1 MKITALPRFSI
12 EMALQAALCLER
24 LEAGLRP
31 PLCGVYGPEGRKT
44 GKGAVQEKLYQALYR
59 KWRPQTFADV
69 IGQQHITDTLR
80 AQLQS
85 GRLSHA
91 YLFTGTRGTGKTTCA
106 KILARAVNCEHPVN
120 GDPCN
125 ECAACR
131 GILDGSVLD
140 VTEIDAASNNGVD
153 NIRDLRDETRYTP
166 AQVKKRV
173 FIIDE
178 VHMLSIGAFNAL
190 LKTLE
195 EPPEH
200 VLFILATTELHK
212 VPATILSRCQR
223 FDFRRIGAEDI
234 ARRLLDVAAGEG
246 IQLTEGAARLIA
258 RLADGAMRDALS
270 MLDRAAAVGAVDE
283 QTVTAALGVLGQ
295 DDGVRLAEHLKAGDL
310 AAAVGLLDEYYNA
323 GRDLASVYDQMLGL
337 IRDALLVK
345 TSKTDVSALISPAY
359 SVKTLQKLCD
369 GLASSTLI
377 AWSRVIG
384 DALDRMRS
392 AANRRVEAEL
402 CAVRLCSLGAEN
414 YDTLGGR
421 VEALEEKLKNG
432 VPVQVVQSTAAPARG
447 TDAPPPP
454 GDEDAPPPPD
464 DSDAPLWLGE
474 EQGQT
479 APAAPAKQQ
488 PENTAS
494 ALADWPHWPELLE
507 KLTGKINTG
516 AHTNLKLSA
525 KGVMEDGALVILCED
540 GITAMLAKAE
550 PTMKTI
556 REQAAALA
564 GAPIKVKVREAG
576 DEPIQKKN
584 TAVDEII
591 GRAKAFDIQVKEL

>member
-1 MKITALPRFSI
+1 M
-12 EMALQAALCLER
+12 
-24 LEAGLRP
+24 
-31 PLCGVYGPEGRKT
+31 
-44 GKGAVQEKLYQALYR
+44 YQALYR

-270 MLDRAAAVGAVDE
+270 MLDRAAAAGAVDE

-295 DDGVRLAEHLKAGDL
+295 DDGVRLAEALKAGDL

-345 TSKTDVSALISPAY
+345 TSKTDVSGLISPAY

-369 GLASSTLI
+369 GLAASTLI

-432 VPVQVVQSTAAPARG
+432 VPVQVVQGTAAPARG

-464 DSDAPLWLGE
+464 DSDAPPWLGE
-474 EQGQT
+474 EQGQA
-479 APAAPAKQQ
+479 APAAPAKQE
-488 PENTAS
+488 PAETAS
-494 ALADWPHWPELLE
+494 ALADWPHWAKLLE
-507 KLTGKINTG
+507 ALTGKINTG

-525 KGVMEDGALVILCED
+525 KGVLEDGALVILCED

-550 PTMKTI
+550 PTMKVI

-564 GAPIKVKVREAG
+564 GAPIKIKVREAG
-576 DEPIQKKN
+576 DEPVQKKN
-584 TAVDEII
+584 TAVDDII

>member
-1 MKITALPRFSI
+1 M
-12 EMALQAALCLER
+12 
-24 LEAGLRP
+24 
-31 PLCGVYGPEGRKT
+31 
-44 GKGAVQEKLYQALYR
+44 YQALYR

-270 MLDRAAAVGAVDE
+270 MLDRAAAAGAVDE

-295 DDGVRLAEHLKAGDL
+295 DDGVRLAEALKAGDL

-345 TSKTDVSALISPAY
+345 TSKTDVSGLISPAY

-369 GLASSTLI
+369 GLAASTLI

-432 VPVQVVQSTAAPARG
+432 VPVQVVQGTAAPARG

-464 DSDAPLWLGE
+464 DSDAPPWLGE
-474 EQGQT
+474 EQGQA
-479 APAAPAKQQ
+479 APAAPAKQE
-488 PENTAS
+488 PAETAS
-494 ALADWPHWPELLE
+494 ALADWPHWAKLLE
-507 KLTGKINTG
+507 ALTGKINTG

-525 KGVMEDGALVILCED
+525 KGVLEDGALVILCED

-550 PTMKTI
+550 PTMKVI

-564 GAPIKVKVREAG
+564 GAPIKIKVREAG
-576 DEPIQKKN
+576 DEPVQKKN

>member
-1 MKITALPRFSI
+1 M
-12 EMALQAALCLER
+12 
-24 LEAGLRP
+24 
-31 PLCGVYGPEGRKT
+31 
-44 GKGAVQEKLYQALYR
+44 YQALYR

-80 AQLQS
+80 AQLKS

-106 KILARAVNCEHPVN
+106 KILARAVNCENLQN
-120 GDPCN
+120 GDPCGV
-125 ECAACR
+125 CPACR

-195 EPPEH
+195 EPPGH

-234 ARRLLDVAAGEG
+234 ARRLIDVAAKEG
-246 IQLTEGAARLIA
+246 IPLSEGAARLIA

-270 MLDRAAAVGAVDE
+270 MLDRAAAAGAVDE
-283 QTVTAALGVLGQ
+283 DAVTAALGVLGQ
-295 DDGVRLAEHLKAGDL
+295 GDGVRLAECLKTGDL
-310 AAAVGLLDEYYNA
+310 AAAVGLLGEYYNA
-323 GRDLASVYDQMLGL
+323 GRDLGAVYDQMLGL

-359 SVKTLQKLCD
+359 SVAALQKLCD
-369 GLASSTLI
+369 GLAASTLI

-384 DALDRMRS
+384 ETLDRMRGAS
-392 AANRRVEAEL
+392 NRRVEAEL
-402 CAVRLCSLGAEN
+402 CAVRLCSLGAEQ

-421 VEALEEKLKNG
+421 VQALEEKLKNG
-432 VPVQVVQSTAAPARG
+432 VPVRVVQGAAPAQSG
-447 TDAPPPP
+447 MEAPPPP
-454 GDEDAPPPPD
+454 GDADAPPPPD
-464 DSDAPLWLGE
+464 DSDAPPWAGAQDPQAE
-474 EQGQT
+474 KAQPDEGPEQT
-479 APAAPAKQQ
+479 A
-488 PENTAS
+488 
-494 ALADWPHWPELLE
+494 WPHWPRLLE
-507 KLTGKINTG
+507 ALTGKINTG

-525 KGVMEDGALVILCED
+525 KGVEEDGALVILCED
-540 GITAMLAKAE
+540 SITAMLAKAE
-550 PTMKTI
+550 PTMKAI

-564 GAPIKVKVREAG
+564 GAPIKIKVREA
-576 DEPIQKKN
+576 DEQRPAGRNK
-584 TAVDEII
+584 AVDELL
-591 GRAKAFDIQVKEL
+591 GRAKAFDIEVKQL

>member
-1 MKITALPRFSI
+1 M
-12 EMALQAALCLER
+12 
-24 LEAGLRP
+24 
-31 PLCGVYGPEGRKT
+31 
-44 GKGAVQEKLYQALYR
+44 YQALYR

-80 AQLQS
+80 AQLRS

-246 IQLTEGAARLIA
+246 IELTEGAARLIA

-270 MLDRAAAVGAVDE
+270 MLDRAAAAGAVDE

-295 DDGVRLAEHLKAGDL
+295 DDGIRLAEHLKTGDL
-310 AAAVGLLDEYYNA
+310 AAAIALIDDYYNA
-323 GRDLASVYDQMLGL
+323 GRDLAAVYDQMLGL

-359 SVKTLQKLCD
+359 TVKSLQKLCD

-384 DALDRMRS
+384 EALDRMRS

-402 CAVRLCSLGAEN
+402 CAVRLCSLGAEQ
-414 YDTLGGR
+414 
-421 VEALEEKLKNG
+421 ALEEKMKHG
-432 VPVQVVQSTAAPARG
+432 VPVVAAPAQAAPRA
-447 TDAPPPP
+447 DDMPPPP

-464 DSDAPLWLGE
+464 DGDAPLWAQE
-474 EQGQT
+474 ET
-479 APAAPAKQQ
+479 ASEQPALAARPAAAQ
-488 PENTAS
+488 A
-494 ALADWPHWPELLE
+494 AAWPKWTQLLE
-507 KLTGKINTG
+507 ALTGKINTG
-516 AHTNLKLSA
+516 AHTNLKVSA
-525 KGVMEDGALVILCED
+525 KGLLEDGALVILCED

-550 PTMKTI
+550 PTMKVI

-576 DEPIQKKN
+576 DEPVVQKN
-584 TAVDEII
+584 AAVDEII

>member
-1 MKITALPRFSI
+1 MNITACRNVRLNAALRRP
-12 EMALQAALCLER
+12 LQAATDFMREQGSRKDALRRAYAR
-24 LEAGLRP
+24 LF
-31 PLCGVYGPEGRKT
+31 YFTGRRF
-44 GKGAVQEKLYQALYR
+44 ALYQALYR

-200 VLFILATTELHK
+200 VLFILATTELYK

-234 ARRLLDVAAGEG
+234 ARRLLDVASGEG
-246 IQLTEGAARLIA
+246 IELTEGAARLIA

-270 MLDRAAAVGAVDE
+270 MLDRAAAAGAVDE
-283 QTVTAALGVLGQ
+283 QTVTAALGVMGQ
-295 DDGVRLAEHLKAGDL
+295 DDGIRLAEHLKTGDL

-345 TSKTDVSALISPAY
+345 TSRTDVSALISPAY
-359 SVKTLQKLCD
+359 TVKTLQALCD
-369 GLASSTLI
+369 GLAASTLI
-377 AWSRVIG
+377 AWSRVIS
-384 DALDRMRS
+384 DSLDHMRT

-402 CAVRLCSLGAEN
+402 CAVRLCSLGADN

-432 VPVQVVQSTAAPARG
+432 VPVQMVPQRTVQGDEMPPLPG
-447 TDAPPPP
+447 DEDAPPPP
-454 GDEDAPPPPD
+454 GDEDAPVFEDEDEP
-464 DSDAPLWLGE
+464 
-474 EQGQT
+474 Q
-479 APAAPAKQQ
+479 PAQ
-488 PENTAS
+488 ELT
-494 ALADWPHWPELLE
+494 LWPHWQELL
-507 KLTGKINTG
+507 KAITGKVDIGT
-516 AHTNLKLSA
+516 HTNLKLSA

-540 GITAMLAKAE
+540 KMTVILAEKQA
-550 PTMKTI
+550 TNTVI
-556 REQAAALA
+556 REQAARLN

-576 DEPIQKKN
+576 AQPAKKQN
-584 TAVDEII
+584 TAVNELID
-591 GRAKAFDIQVKEL
+591 RAKSFDIQVKEL

>member
-1 MKITALPRFSI
+1 
-12 EMALQAALCLER
+12 
-24 LEAGLRP
+24 
-31 PLCGVYGPEGRKT
+31 
-44 GKGAVQEKLYQALYR
+44 
-59 KWRPQTFADV
+59 
-69 IGQQHITDTLR
+69 
-80 AQLQS
+80 
-85 GRLSHA
+85 
-91 YLFTGTRGTGKTTCA
+91 
-106 KILARAVNCEHPVN
+106 
-120 GDPCN
+120 
-125 ECAACR
+125 CAACR

-246 IQLTEGAARLIA
+246 IELTEGAARLIA

-270 MLDRAAAVGAVDE
+270 MLDRAAAAGAVDE
-283 QTVTAALGVLGQ
+283 ETVTAALGVMGQ
-295 DDGVRLAEHLKAGDL
+295 DDGVHLAEHFKTGDL
-310 AAAVGLLDEYYNA
+310 AAAVTLLEEYYSA
-323 GRDLASVYDQMLGL
+323 GRDLAAVFDQMLGL

-345 TSKTDVSALISPAY
+345 TSRTDVSALISPAY
-359 SVKTLQKLCD
+359 TVKTLQGLCD
-369 GLASSTLI
+369 GLAASTLI
-377 AWSRVIG
+377 AWSRIIG
-384 DALDRMRS
+384 DSLDRMRS

-432 VPVQVVQSTAAPARG
+432 VPVQVVQTPQSG
-447 TDAPPPP
+447 GMAPPPP
-454 GDEDAPPPPD
+454 GDEDAPPPPGD
-464 DSDAPLWLGE
+464 EDAPPLIDGEPAPQAKPGKPAGPTLTLWPQWARLLD
-474 EQGQT
+474 
-479 APAAPAKQQ
+479 
-488 PENTAS
+488 
-494 ALADWPHWPELLE
+494 ALM
-507 KLTGKINTG
+507 GKINVG
-516 AHTNLKLSA
+516 ALTNIKLGA
-525 KGVMEDGALVILCED
+525 KGAIEDGALVILCED
-540 GITAMLAKAE
+540 RMAYILAHKDETLAV
-550 PTMKTI
+550 I
-556 REQAAALA
+556 REQAAKLN
-564 GAPIKVKVREAG
+564 GGPIKVRVREAG
-576 DEPIQKKN
+576 DEIIQENNAK
-584 TAVDEII
+584 VDELIDH
-591 GRAKAFDIQVKEL
+591 AQELDIEIKTL

>member
-1 MKITALPRFSI
+1 M
-12 EMALQAALCLER
+12 
-24 LEAGLRP
+24 
-31 PLCGVYGPEGRKT
+31 
-44 GKGAVQEKLYQALYR
+44 YQALYR

-270 MLDRAAAVGAVDE
+270 MLDRAAAAGAVDE

-295 DDGVRLAEHLKAGDL
+295 DDGVRLAEALKAGDL

-432 VPVQVVQSTAAPARG
+432 VSVQAVQGAAAPARG

-454 GDEDAPPPPD
+454 GDGDAPPPPD
-464 DSDAPLWLGE
+464 DSDAPPWLGE
-474 EQGQT
+474 EQAAPG
-479 APAAPAKQQ
+479 APAGQGNPAA
-488 PENTAS
+488 AS
-494 ALADWPHWPELLE
+494 GLADWPHWPKLLE
-507 KLTGKINTG
+507 ALTGKINTG

-525 KGVMEDGALVILCED
+525 RGVEEDGGLVILCED
-540 GITAMLAKAE
+540 SITAMLAKAE
-550 PTMKTI
+550 PTMKVI

-591 GRAKAFDIQVKEL
+591 GRAKALDIQVKEL

>member
-1 MKITALPRFSI
+1 M
-12 EMALQAALCLER
+12 
-24 LEAGLRP
+24 
-31 PLCGVYGPEGRKT
+31 
-44 GKGAVQEKLYQALYR
+44 YQALYR

-270 MLDRAAAVGAVDE
+270 MLDRAAAAGAVDE

-295 DDGVRLAEHLKAGDL
+295 DDGVRLAEALKAGDL

-345 TSKTDVSALISPAY
+345 TSKTDVSGLISPAY

-369 GLASSTLI
+369 GLAASTLI

-432 VPVQVVQSTAAPARG
+432 VPVQIVQGAATPARG

-454 GDEDAPPPPD
+454 GDEDVPPPPD
-464 DSDAPLWLGE
+464 DSDAPPWLGE
-474 EQGQT
+474 EQGQ
-479 APAAPAKQQ
+479 ASPAAPAKQE
-488 PENTAS
+488 PADTAS
-494 ALADWPHWPELLE
+494 ALADWPHWAKLLE
-507 KLTGKINTG
+507 ALTGKINTG

-525 KGVMEDGALVILCED
+525 KGVLEDGALVILCED

-550 PTMKTI
+550 PTMKVI

-564 GAPIKVKVREAG
+564 GAPIKIKVREAG

>member
-1 MKITALPRFSI
+1 M
-12 EMALQAALCLER
+12 
-24 LEAGLRP
+24 
-31 PLCGVYGPEGRKT
+31 
-44 GKGAVQEKLYQALYR
+44 YQALYR

-106 KILARAVNCEHPVN
+106 KILSRAVNCEHPVN

-246 IQLTEGAARLIA
+246 IELTEGAARLIA

-270 MLDRAAAVGAVDE
+270 MLDRAAAAGAVDE
-283 QTVTAALGVLGQ
+283 QAVTAALGVLGQ
-295 DDGVRLAEHLKAGDL
+295 DDGIRLAGHLKTGDL
-310 AAAVGLLDEYYNA
+310 AAAVALIDDYYNA
-323 GRDLASVYDQMLGL
+323 GRDLAAVYDQMLGL

-359 SVKTLQKLCD
+359 SVKSLQKLCD

-384 DALDRMRS
+384 EALDRMRS

-402 CAVRLCSLGAEN
+402 CAVRLCSLGAEQ
-414 YDTLGGR
+414 YDSLGGR
-421 VEALEEKLKNG
+421 VEALEEKLKHG
-432 VPVQVVQSTAAPARG
+432 VPVAAAPAQTVARQAE
-447 TDAPPPP
+447 DMPPPP

-464 DSDAPLWLGE
+464 DSDAPGWLADE
-474 EQGQT
+474 
-479 APAAPAKQQ
+479 APSAQAAPKPKQPDKPAIAAWPQ
-488 PENTAS
+488 WPQLLD
-494 ALADWPHWPELLE
+494 ALS
-507 KLTGKINTG
+507 GKINTG
-516 AHTNLKLSA
+516 AYTNLKLSG
-525 KGVMEDGALVILCED
+525 KGVLEDGALVILCED
-540 GITAMLAKAE
+540 GITVMLAKAE
-550 PTMKTI
+550 PTMKVI

-576 DEPIQKKN
+576 DEPIEQKN
-584 TAVDEII
+584 AAVDELI

>member
-1 MKITALPRFSI
+1 MHS
-12 EMALQAALCLER
+12 
-24 LEAGLRP
+24 
-31 PLCGVYGPEGRKT
+31 V
-44 GKGAVQEKLYQALYR
+44 YQALYR

-80 AQLQS
+80 AQLKS

-106 KILARAVNCEHPVN
+106 KILARAVNCERPVN

-125 ECAACR
+125 ECMACR

-166 AQVKKRV
+166 AQVRKRV

-234 ARRLLDVAAGEG
+234 ARRLLDVAAGED
-246 IQLTEGAARLIA
+246 IALTEGAARLIA

-270 MLDRAAAVGAVDE
+270 MLDRAAAAGAVDE
-283 QTVTAALGVLGQ
+283 QTVITALGVLGQ
-295 DDGVRLAEHLKAGDL
+295 DDGMHLAESFKAGDL
-310 AAAVGLLDEYYNA
+310 AAAIALLDEAYNA
-323 GRDLASVYDQMLGL
+323 GRDLAAVFDQMLGL

-369 GLASSTLI
+369 GLSASTLI

-384 DALDRMRS
+384 GVLERMRS

-402 CAVRLCSLGAEN
+402 CAVRLCSLGAED
-414 YDTLGGR
+414 YDSLGGR
-421 VEALEEKLKNG
+421 VEALEEKIKNG
-432 VPVQVVQSTAAPARG
+432 VPVQVAPRAAAPARG
-447 TDAPPPP
+447 MDAPLSPK
-454 GDEDAPPPPD
+454 DEDPPPPPD
-464 DSDAPLWLGE
+464 DSDAPPWPGE
-474 EQGQT
+474 AQRQT
-479 APAAPAKQQ
+479 GDAPAKAA
-488 PENTAS
+488 PPGADTA
-494 ALADWPHWPELLE
+494 AAPVDWPHWPRLLE
-507 KLTGKINTG
+507 SLTGKINTG

-525 KGVMEDGALVILCED
+525 RGIMEDGALVILCED
-540 GITAMLAKAE
+540 GITAMLARAE
-550 PTMKTI
+550 PTIKVI

-564 GAPIKVKVREAG
+564 GAPVKVKVREAG
-576 DEPIQKKN
+576 DDPVHGKN
-584 TAVDEII
+584 TAVDELI

>member
-1 MKITALPRFSI
+1 M
-12 EMALQAALCLER
+12 
-24 LEAGLRP
+24 
-31 PLCGVYGPEGRKT
+31 
-44 GKGAVQEKLYQALYR
+44 YQALYR

-270 MLDRAAAVGAVDE
+270 MLDRAAAAGAVDE

-295 DDGVRLAEHLKAGDL
+295 DDGVRLAEALKAGDL

-432 VPVQVVQSTAAPARG
+432 VSVQVVQGAAAPARG

-454 GDEDAPPPPD
+454 GDGDAPPPPD
-464 DSDAPLWLGE
+464 DSDAPPWLGE
-474 EQGQT
+474 EQAAPG
-479 APAAPAKQQ
+479 APAGQGKPAA
-488 PENTAS
+488 AS
-494 ALADWPHWPELLE
+494 GLADWPQWPKLLE
-507 KLTGKINTG
+507 ALTGKINTG

-525 KGVMEDGALVILCED
+525 RGVEEDGGLVILCED
-540 GITAMLAKAE
+540 SITAMLAKAE
-550 PTMKTI
+550 PTMKVI

-591 GRAKAFDIQVKEL
+591 GRAKALDIQVKEL

>member
-1 MKITALPRFSI
+1 M
-12 EMALQAALCLER
+12 
-24 LEAGLRP
+24 
-31 PLCGVYGPEGRKT
+31 
-44 GKGAVQEKLYQALYR
+44 YQALYR

-69 IGQQHITDTLR
+69 IGQQHVTDTLR
-80 AQLQS
+80 AQIKS

-234 ARRLLDVAAGEG
+234 ARRLLDVATGEG
-246 IQLTEGAARLIA
+246 IELTEGAARLIA

-270 MLDRAAAVGAVDE
+270 MLDRAAAAGAVDE

-295 DDGVRLAEHLKAGDL
+295 GDGVRLAEALKAGDL
-310 AAAVGLLDEYYNA
+310 AAAVGLLDEYYNE
-323 GRDLASVYDQMLGL
+323 GRDLAAVYDQMLGL

-359 SVKTLQKLCD
+359 TVKTLQKLCD
-369 GLASSTLI
+369 GLAASTLL

-384 DALDRMRS
+384 EALDRMRS

-402 CAVRLCSLGAEN
+402 CAVRLCSLGAED

-421 VEALEEKLKNG
+421 VEALEEKMKRG
-432 VPVQVVQSTAAPARG
+432 VPVQAPPQAAPAAPARG
-447 TDAPPPP
+447 GDDLPPPP
-454 GDEDAPPPPD
+454 GDADAPPPPD
-464 DSDAPLWLGE
+464 DSEAPPWLEE
-474 EQGQT
+474 EQAQA
-479 APAAPAKQQ
+479 APAAPAKRAE
-488 PENTAS
+488 PES
-494 ALADWPHWPELLE
+494 APAQADWPHWPALLE
-507 KLTGKINTG
+507 GLAGKINTG
-516 AHTNLKLSA
+516 ALTNLKLSA
-525 KGVMEDGALVILCED
+525 RGVEEDGGLVILCED
-540 GITAMLAKAE
+540 SITVMLAKAE
-550 PTMKTI
+550 PTLRVI

-576 DEPIQKKN
+576 DEPVQKN
-584 TAVDEII
+584 TAVDELI

>member
-1 MKITALPRFSI
+1 M
-12 EMALQAALCLER
+12 
-24 LEAGLRP
+24 
-31 PLCGVYGPEGRKT
+31 
-44 GKGAVQEKLYQALYR
+44 YQALYR

-69 IGQQHITDTLR
+69 IGQQHVTDTLR
-80 AQLQS
+80 AQLKS

-234 ARRLLDVAAGEG
+234 ARRLLQVADGEG

-270 MLDRAAAVGAVDE
+270 MLDRAAAAGAVDE

-295 DDGVRLAEHLKAGDL
+295 DDGVRLAEALKAGDL
-310 AAAVGLLDEYYNA
+310 AAAVGLLDEYYNE
-323 GRDLASVYDQMLGL
+323 GRDLAAVYDQLLGL

-384 DALDRMRS
+384 EALDRMRS

-402 CAVRLCSLGAEN
+402 CAVRLCSLGAED

-432 VPVQVVQSTAAPARG
+432 VPVQVVQGAAPARG

-454 GDEDAPPPPD
+454 GDADAPPLPD
-464 DSDAPLWLGE
+464 DSDAPPWLEE
-474 EQGQT
+474 EQAQAAPAPVA
-479 APAAPAKQQ
+479 APAAPAADYRDW
-488 PENTAS
+488 PLWPRLLE
-494 ALADWPHWPELLE
+494 ALA
-507 KLTGKINTG
+507 GKINIG

-525 KGVMEDGALVILCED
+525 RGVEEDGALVILCED
-540 GITAMLAKAE
+540 KMTAILAAKE
-550 PTMKTI
+550 PTLKVI

-564 GAPIKVKVREAG
+564 GGPVKVKVREAG
-576 DEPIQKKN
+576 DEPVRAKN
-584 TAVDEII
+584 NKVDELI

>member
-1 MKITALPRFSI
+1 M
-12 EMALQAALCLER
+12 
-24 LEAGLRP
+24 
-31 PLCGVYGPEGRKT
+31 
-44 GKGAVQEKLYQALYR
+44 YQALYR

-80 AQLQS
+80 AQLRS

-125 ECAACR
+125 ECASCR

-178 VHMLSIGAFNAL
+178 VHMLSTGAFNAL

-246 IQLTEGAARLIA
+246 IGLTEGAARLIA

-270 MLDRAAAVGAVDE
+270 MLDRTAAAGAVDE

-295 DDGVRLAEHLKAGDL
+295 DDGIRLAEHLKTGDL
-310 AAAVGLLDEYYNA
+310 AAAVALIDEYYNA
-323 GRDLASVYDQMLGL
+323 GRDLAAVYDQMLGL

-359 SVKTLQKLCD
+359 TVKSLQKLCD
-369 GLASSTLI
+369 GLAASTLI

-384 DALDRMRS
+384 EALDHMRS

-402 CAVRLCSLGAEN
+402 CAVRLCSLGAEQ
-414 YDTLGGR
+414 YDTLSGR
-421 VEALEEKLKNG
+421 VEALEEKMKHG
-432 VPVQVVQSTAAPARG
+432 VPVAAAPAQTAAPARQS
-447 TDAPPPP
+447 DEMPPPP

-464 DSDAPLWLGE
+464 DGDAPGWVAE
-474 EQGQT
+474 EMATGQ
-479 APAAPAKQQ
+479 PAAKPKAEQ
-488 PENTAS
+488 PRPS
-494 ALADWPHWPELLE
+494 AAAWPQWTQLLE
-507 KLTGKINTG
+507 ALTGKINTG

-525 KGVMEDGALVILCED
+525 KGILEDGALVILCED

-550 PTMKTI
+550 PTMKVI

-576 DEPIQKKN
+576 DEPVPQKN
-584 TAVDEII
+584 AAVEEII

>member
-1 MKITALPRFSI
+1 M
-12 EMALQAALCLER
+12 
-24 LEAGLRP
+24 
-31 PLCGVYGPEGRKT
+31 
-44 GKGAVQEKLYQALYR
+44 YQALYR

-270 MLDRAAAVGAVDE
+270 MLDRAAAAGAVDE

-295 DDGVRLAEHLKAGDL
+295 DDGVRLAEALKAGDL

-345 TSKTDVSALISPAY
+345 TSKTDVSGLISPAY

-369 GLASSTLI
+369 GLAASTLI

-432 VPVQVVQSTAAPARG
+432 VPVQVVQGTAAPARG

-464 DSDAPLWLGE
+464 DSDAPPWLGE
-474 EQGQT
+474 EQGQA
-479 APAAPAKQQ
+479 APAAPAKQE
-488 PENTAS
+488 PAETAS
-494 ALADWPHWPELLE
+494 ALADWPHWAKLLE
-507 KLTGKINTG
+507 ALTGKINTG

-525 KGVMEDGALVILCED
+525 KGVLEDGALVILCED

-550 PTMKTI
+550 PTMKVI

-564 GAPIKVKVREAG
+564 GAPIKIKVREAG
-576 DEPIQKKN
+576 DEPVQKKN
-584 TAVDEII
+584 TAVDELI

>member
-1 MKITALPRFSI
+1 M
-12 EMALQAALCLER
+12 
-24 LEAGLRP
+24 
-31 PLCGVYGPEGRKT
+31 
-44 GKGAVQEKLYQALYR
+44 YQALYR

-69 IGQQHITDTLR
+69 IGQKHVTDTLR

-223 FDFRRIGAEDI
+223 FDFRRIGAENI
-234 ARRLLDVAAGEG
+234 ARRLLDVAAGEN
-246 IQLTEGAARLIA
+246 IELTEGAARLIA

-270 MLDRAAAVGAVDE
+270 MLDRAAAAGAVDE
-283 QTVTAALGVLGQ
+283 QTVTAALGVMGQ
-295 DDGVRLAEHLKAGDL
+295 DDGVHLAEHFKAGDL
-310 AAAVGLLDEYYNA
+310 AAAVTLLEEYYNA
-323 GRDLASVYDQMLGL
+323 GRDLAAVFDQMLGL

-345 TSKTDVSALISPAY
+345 TSRTDVSALISPAY
-359 SVKTLQKLCD
+359 TVKTLQALCD
-369 GLASSTLI
+369 GLAASTLI
-377 AWSRVIG
+377 AWSRIIG
-384 DALDRMRS
+384 DSLDRMRS

-402 CAVRLCSLGAEN
+402 CAVRLCSLGAES

-432 VPVQVVQSTAAPARG
+432 VPMQMVQAPQVGST
-447 TDAPPPP
+447 PPPP
-454 GDEDAPPPPD
+454 GDEDAPPPPGD
-464 DSDAPLWLGE
+464 EDAPLEIDGVPT
-474 EQGQT
+474 QQ
-479 APAAPAKQQ
+479 APKKPAG
-488 PENTAS
+488 PT
-494 ALADWPHWPELLE
+494 LTLWPQWPRLLE
-507 KLTGKINTG
+507 ALTGKINIGT
-516 AHTNLKLSA
+516 HTNLKLGA
-525 KGVMEDGALVILCED
+525 KGVMEDDALVILCED
-540 GITAMLAKAE
+540 RMTFILAQND
-550 PTMKTI
+550 KTLAVI
-556 REQAAALA
+556 REQAAKLA
-564 GAPIKVKVREAG
+564 GAPLKVRVREAG
-576 DEPIQKKN
+576 DEIIQEKN
-584 TAVDEII
+584 DMVEELIDHAKDLDVDI
-591 GRAKAFDIQVKEL
+591 KTL

>member
-1 MKITALPRFSI
+1 MCS
-12 EMALQAALCLER
+12 
-24 LEAGLRP
+24 
-31 PLCGVYGPEGRKT
+31 
-44 GKGAVQEKLYQALYR
+44 
-59 KWRPQTFADV
+59 
-69 IGQQHITDTLR
+69 
-80 AQLQS
+80 S
-85 GRLSHA
+85 
-91 YLFTGTRGTGKTTCA
+91 
-106 KILARAVNCEHPVN
+106 
-120 GDPCN
+120 
-125 ECAACR
+125 
-131 GILDGSVLD
+131 
-140 VTEIDAASNNGVD
+140 
-153 NIRDLRDETRYTP
+153 DL
-166 AQVKKRV
+166 
-173 FIIDE
+173 
-178 VHMLSIGAFNAL
+178 
-190 LKTLE
+190 
-195 EPPEH
+195 
-200 VLFILATTELHK
+200 
-212 VPATILSRCQR
+212 LSRCQR

-270 MLDRAAAVGAVDE
+270 MLDRAAAAGAVDE

-295 DDGVRLAEHLKAGDL
+295 DDGVRLAEALKAGDL
-310 AAAVGLLDEYYNA
+310 AAAVSLLDEYYNA

-345 TSKTDVSALISPAY
+345 TSKTDVSGLISPAY

-369 GLASSTLI
+369 GLAASTLI

-384 DALDRMRS
+384 DALDRIRS
-392 AANRRVEAEL
+392 AANRCVEAEL

-432 VPVQVVQSTAAPARG
+432 VPVQVVQGTAAPARG

-464 DSDAPLWLGE
+464 DSDAPPWLGE
-474 EQGQT
+474 EQAAPG
-479 APAAPAKQQ
+479 APAGQGKPAA
-488 PENTAS
+488 AS
-494 ALADWPHWPELLE
+494 GLADWPQWPKLLE
-507 KLTGKINTG
+507 ALTGKINTG

-525 KGVMEDGALVILCED
+525 KGVLEDGALVILCED

-550 PTMKTI
+550 PTMKVI

-564 GAPIKVKVREAG
+564 GAPIKIKVREAG
-576 DEPIQKKN
+576 DEPVQKKN
-584 TAVDEII
+584 IAVDEII

>member
-1 MKITALPRFSI
+1 M
-12 EMALQAALCLER
+12 
-24 LEAGLRP
+24 
-31 PLCGVYGPEGRKT
+31 
-44 GKGAVQEKLYQALYR
+44 YQALYR

-69 IGQQHITDTLR
+69 IGQQHVTDTLR
-80 AQLQS
+80 AQIKS

-234 ARRLLDVAAGEG
+234 ARRLLDVATGEG
-246 IQLTEGAARLIA
+246 IELTEGAARLIA

-270 MLDRAAAVGAVDE
+270 MLDRAAAAGAVDE
-283 QTVTAALGVLGQ
+283 QTVTTALGVLGQ
-295 DDGVRLAEHLKAGDL
+295 DDGVRLAEALKAGDL
-310 AAAVGLLDEYYNA
+310 AAAVGLLDEYYNE
-323 GRDLASVYDQMLGL
+323 GRDLAAVYDQMLGL

-359 SVKTLQKLCD
+359 TVKTLQKLCD
-369 GLASSTLI
+369 GLAASTLL

-384 DALDRMRS
+384 EALDRMRS

-402 CAVRLCSLGAEN
+402 CAVRLCSLGAED

-421 VEALEEKLKNG
+421 VEALEEKMKRG
-432 VPVQVVQSTAAPARG
+432 VPVQAPPQAAPAAPARG
-447 TDAPPPP
+447 GDDLPPPP
-454 GDEDAPPPPD
+454 GDADAPPPPD
-464 DSDAPLWLGE
+464 DSEAPPWLEE
-474 EQGQT
+474 EQAQA
-479 APAAPAKQQ
+479 APAAPAKRAA
-488 PENTAS
+488 PES
-494 ALADWPHWPELLE
+494 APAQADWPHWPALLE
-507 KLTGKINTG
+507 GLAGKINTG
-516 AHTNLKLSA
+516 ALTNLKLSA
-525 KGVMEDGALVILCED
+525 RGVEEDGGLVILCED
-540 GITAMLAKAE
+540 SITVMLAKAE
-550 PTMKTI
+550 PTLRVI

-576 DEPIQKKN
+576 DEPVQKN
-584 TAVDEII
+584 TAVDELI

>member
-1 MKITALPRFSI
+1 M
-12 EMALQAALCLER
+12 
-24 LEAGLRP
+24 
-31 PLCGVYGPEGRKT
+31 
-44 GKGAVQEKLYQALYR
+44 YQALYR

-69 IGQQHITDTLR
+69 IGQQHVTDTLR
-80 AQLQS
+80 AQLKS

-234 ARRLLDVAAGEG
+234 ARRLLQVADGEG

-270 MLDRAAAVGAVDE
+270 MLDRAAAAGAVDE

-295 DDGVRLAEHLKAGDL
+295 DDGVRLAEALKAGDL
-310 AAAVGLLDEYYNA
+310 AAAVGLLDEYYNE
-323 GRDLASVYDQMLGL
+323 GRDLAAVYDQLLGL

-384 DALDRMRS
+384 EALDRMRS

-402 CAVRLCSLGAEN
+402 CAVRLCSLGAED

-432 VPVQVVQSTAAPARG
+432 VPVQVVQGAAPARG

-454 GDEDAPPPPD
+454 GDADAPPLPD
-464 DSDAPLWLGE
+464 DSDAPPWLEE
-474 EQGQT
+474 EQAQAAPAPAA
-479 APAAPAKQQ
+479 APAAPAADYRDW
-488 PENTAS
+488 PLWPRLLE
-494 ALADWPHWPELLE
+494 ALA
-507 KLTGKINTG
+507 GKINIG

-525 KGVMEDGALVILCED
+525 RGVEEDGALVILCED
-540 GITAMLAKAE
+540 KMTAILAAKE
-550 PTMKTI
+550 PTLKVI

-564 GAPIKVKVREAG
+564 GGPVKVKVREAG
-576 DEPIQKKN
+576 DEPVRAKN
-584 TAVDEII
+584 NKVDELI

>member
-1 MKITALPRFSI
+1 M
-12 EMALQAALCLER
+12 
-24 LEAGLRP
+24 
-31 PLCGVYGPEGRKT
+31 
-44 GKGAVQEKLYQALYR
+44 YQALYR

-69 IGQQHITDTLR
+69 IGQQHVTDTLR
-80 AQLQS
+80 AQIKS

-234 ARRLLDVAAGEG
+234 ARRLLQVADGEG

-270 MLDRAAAVGAVDE
+270 MLDRAAAAGAVDE

-295 DDGVRLAEHLKAGDL
+295 DDGVRLAEALKAGDL
-310 AAAVGLLDEYYNA
+310 AAAVGLLDEYYNE
-323 GRDLASVYDQMLGL
+323 GRDLAAVYDQLLGL

-384 DALDRMRS
+384 EALDRMRS

-402 CAVRLCSLGAEN
+402 CAVRLCSLGAED

-432 VPVQVVQSTAAPARG
+432 VPVQMVRGAALARG

-454 GDEDAPPPPD
+454 GDADAPPPPD
-464 DSDAPLWLGE
+464 DSDAPPWLEE
-474 EQGQT
+474 EQAQAAPAPVA
-479 APAAPAKQQ
+479 APAAPAADYRDW
-488 PENTAS
+488 PLWPRLLE
-494 ALADWPHWPELLE
+494 ALA
-507 KLTGKINTG
+507 GKINIG

-525 KGVMEDGALVILCED
+525 RGVEEDGALVILCED
-540 GITAMLAKAE
+540 KMTAILAAKE
-550 PTMKTI
+550 PTLKVI

-564 GAPIKVKVREAG
+564 GGPVKVKVREAG
-576 DEPIQKKN
+576 DEPVRAKN
-584 TAVDEII
+584 NKVDELI

>member
-1 MKITALPRFSI
+1 M
-12 EMALQAALCLER
+12 
-24 LEAGLRP
+24 
-31 PLCGVYGPEGRKT
+31 
-44 GKGAVQEKLYQALYR
+44 YQALYR

-69 IGQQHITDTLR
+69 IGQQHVTDTLR

-246 IQLTEGAARLIA
+246 IELTEGAARLIA

-270 MLDRAAAVGAVDE
+270 MLDRAAAAGAVDE
-283 QTVTAALGVLGQ
+283 ETVTAALGVMGQ
-295 DDGVRLAEHLKAGDL
+295 DDGVHLAEHFKTGDL
-310 AAAVGLLDEYYNA
+310 AAAVTLLEEYYSA
-323 GRDLASVYDQMLGL
+323 GRDLAAVFDQMLGL

-345 TSKTDVSALISPAY
+345 TSRTDVSALISPAY
-359 SVKTLQKLCD
+359 TVKTLQGLCD
-369 GLASSTLI
+369 GLAASTLI
-377 AWSRVIG
+377 AWSRIIG
-384 DALDRMRS
+384 DSLDRMRS
-392 AANRRVEAEL
+392 AANR
-402 CAVRLCSLGAEN
+402 
-414 YDTLGGR
+414 R

-432 VPVQVVQSTAAPARG
+432 VPVQVVQTPQSGGMTPPPPRDE
-447 TDAPPPP
+447 DAPPPP
-454 GDEDAPPPPD
+454 GDEDAPPLIDGEPAPQAKPGKPAGPTLTLWPQWARLL
-464 DSDAPLWLGE
+464 DALM
-474 EQGQT
+474 
-479 APAAPAKQQ
+479 
-488 PENTAS
+488 
-494 ALADWPHWPELLE
+494 
-507 KLTGKINTG
+507 GKINVG
-516 AHTNLKLSA
+516 ALTNIKLGA
-525 KGVMEDGALVILCED
+525 KGALEDGALVILCED
-540 GITAMLAKAE
+540 RMTYILAHKDETLAV
-550 PTMKTI
+550 I
-556 REQAAALA
+556 REQAAKLN
-564 GAPIKVKVREAG
+564 GGPIKVRVREAG
-576 DEPIQKKN
+576 DEIIQENNAK
-584 TAVDEII
+584 VDELI
-591 GRAKAFDIQVKEL
+591 GHAQELDIEIKTL

>member
-1 MKITALPRFSI
+1 M
-12 EMALQAALCLER
+12 
-24 LEAGLRP
+24 
-31 PLCGVYGPEGRKT
+31 
-44 GKGAVQEKLYQALYR
+44 YQALYR

-270 MLDRAAAVGAVDE
+270 MLDRAAAAGAVDE

-295 DDGVRLAEHLKAGDL
+295 DDGVRLAEALKAGDL

-345 TSKTDVSALISPAY
+345 TSKTDVSGLISPAY

-369 GLASSTLI
+369 GLAASTLI

-384 DALDRMRS
+384 NALDRMRS

-432 VPVQVVQSTAAPARG
+432 VPVQVVQGTAAPARG

-464 DSDAPLWLGE
+464 DSDAPPWLGE
-474 EQGQT
+474 EQGQ
-479 APAAPAKQQ
+479 ASPAAPAKQE
-488 PENTAS
+488 PADTAP
-494 ALADWPHWPELLE
+494 ALADWPHWAKLLE
-507 KLTGKINTG
+507 ALTGKINTG

-525 KGVMEDGALVILCED
+525 KGVLEDGALVILCED

-550 PTMKTI
+550 PTMKVI

-564 GAPIKVKVREAG
+564 GAPIKIKVREAG
-576 DEPIQKKN
+576 DEPVQKKN

>member
-1 MKITALPRFSI
+1 M
-12 EMALQAALCLER
+12 
-24 LEAGLRP
+24 
-31 PLCGVYGPEGRKT
+31 
-44 GKGAVQEKLYQALYR
+44 YQALYR

-80 AQLQS
+80 AQLKS

-106 KILARAVNCEHPVN
+106 KILARAVNCEHPQN

-125 ECAACR
+125 ECASCK

-234 ARRLLDVAAGEG
+234 ARRLLDVAAKEN
-246 IQLTEGAARLIA
+246 IALTEGAARLIA

-270 MLDRAAAVGAVDE
+270 MLDRAAASGAVDE
-283 QTVTAALGVLGQ
+283 QTVTAALGVMGQ

-323 GRDLASVYDQMLGL
+323 GRDLAAVYDQMLGL

-345 TSKTDVSALISPAY
+345 TSKTDVSALLSPAY
-359 SVKTLQKLCD
+359 GVKTLQKLCD
-369 GLASSTLI
+369 GLAPATLI
-377 AWSRVIG
+377 AWSRIIG
-384 DALDRMRS
+384 DALDRMKN

-402 CAVRLCSLGAEN
+402 CAVRLCSLSGED

-421 VEALEEKLKNG
+421 VEAIEEKLRNG
-432 VPVQVVQSTAAPARG
+432 VPAQAVPAAASAPASAPDDDG
-447 TDAPPPP
+447 PPPP
-454 GDEDAPPPPD
+454 GD
-464 DSDAPLWLGE
+464 SDAPAWAEE
-474 EQGQT
+474 EQT
-479 APAAPAKQQ
+479 A
-488 PENTAS
+488 AS
-494 ALADWPHWPELLE
+494 AGSPSAREEKAASAPEDWPQWPKLLDA
-507 KLTGKINTG
+507 LTGKINTG

-525 KGVMEDGALVILCED
+525 RGVLEDGALVILCED

-550 PTMKTI
+550 PTMKAI

-564 GAPIKVKVREAG
+564 GAPVKVKVREA
-576 DEPIQKKN
+576 DETTLKPKN
-584 TAVDEII
+584 NAVDEIL
-591 GRAKAFDIQVKEL
+591 GRAKAFDIEVKEL

>member
-1 MKITALPRFSI
+1 MRA
-12 EMALQAALCLER
+12 
-24 LEAGLRP
+24 
-31 PLCGVYGPEGRKT
+31 
-44 GKGAVQEKLYQALYR
+44 LYQALYR